1 MARAR
6 LNIPDMSCGHC
17 EVRIR
22 KALLALPG
30 FRDLFV
36 DLEDRQVELDYDE
49 SRLDLDRVLQAL
61 AEEDYP
67 VAEAA
72 AL

>member
-1 MARAR
+1 MARTR
-6 LNIPDMSCGHC
+6 LSIPDMSCGHC

-36 DLEDRQVELDYDE
+36 DLEARKVELDYDD
-49 SRLDLDRVLQAL
+49 SLLSADRIRQVLAD
-61 AEEDYP
+61 EDHP
-67 VAEAA
+67 VAEMVP
-72 AL
+72 L